1 MEEMKEAVSTAPEGE
16 AKTEV
21 KPSVA
26 NDSAELARLA
36 AELESVK
43 AELGKAKNV
52 ISRTN
57 SEAAEYKRQLRE
69 KQTEAEKAEADRL
82 EAERKREEELEA
94 LRAEVKASKR
104 ERTTA
109 NYSKSLLGAGF
120 DAETADLIANH
131 LPDEMGEEFFS
142 SLKAFNDR
150 QHEKY
155 VMENYGKQ
163 PGLSVGQPPK
173 GITPE
178 EEEQRKMEKYIGLT
192 Y

>member
-1 MEEMKEAVSTAPEGE
+1 MEEMKEAVQTAPEGE
-16 AKTEV
+16 AKTEP
-21 KPSVA
+21 KIPVA
-26 NDSAELARLA
+26 NDSAEVARL
-36 AELESVK
+36 K
-43 AELGKAKNV
+43 AEIERQKKI
-52 ISRTN
+52 ISDTN
-57 SEAAEYKRQLRE
+57 SEAAEYKRQLRA

-82 EAERKREEELEA
+82 EAERKREEELNA
-94 LRAEVKASKR
+94 LRAEAQAYKR

-109 NYSKSLLGAGF
+109 NYSRALLNAGF
-120 DAETADLIANH
+120 DAEAADLIATH
-131 LPDEMGEEFFS
+131 LPDEMGEDFFS

-178 EEEQRKMEKYIGLT
+178 EEEQRKMEKYIGLI
-192 Y
+192 

>member
-1 MEEMKEAVSTAPEGE
+1 MDEMKEAVQTAPEGE

-26 NDSAELARLA
+26 NDSAELARLT

-69 KQTEAEKAEADRL
+69 KLTESEKAEADRL
-82 EAERKREEELEA
+82 ESERKREEELAA
-94 LRAEVKASKR
+94 LRAEADAYKR

-109 NYSKSLLGAGF
+109 QYSKSLLGAGF
-120 DAETADLIANH
+120 DAETADLIANA
-131 LPDEMGEEFFS
+131 LPDGVNADFFGQ
-142 SLKAFNDR
+142 LKAFNDK
-150 QHEKY
+150 QKQES
-155 VMENYGKQ
+155 VLDNYRKQ
-163 PGLSVGQPPK
+163 PSLSVGTPPNAGDAELAK
-173 GITPE
+173 L
-178 EEEQRKMEKYIGLT
+178 RSYIGLS
-192 Y
+192 